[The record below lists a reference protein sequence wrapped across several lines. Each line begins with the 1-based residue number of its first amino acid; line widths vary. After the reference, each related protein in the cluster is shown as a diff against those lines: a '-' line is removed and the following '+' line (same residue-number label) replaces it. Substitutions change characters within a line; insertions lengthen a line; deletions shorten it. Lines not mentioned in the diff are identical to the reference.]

1 MKPIKTRH
9 TNRIL
14 GAPDGWNVLKNSPCI
29 GLPVAQTKTGPGDSE
44 LQYQS
49 IWETSWRERLLILLG
64 SPITLGINSSF
75 HPPVSLYVT
84 FGLEEP
90 PEPWNPEHEQEVEDK
105 KKAIKVVT

>member
-14 GAPDGWNVLKNSPCI
+14 GAPDGWNVLKHSPCI
-29 GLPVAQTKTGPGDSE
+29 GLPVIQTKTGPGDSE
-44 LQYQS
+44 LQFQS
-49 IWETSWRERLLILLG
+49 IWETSWRERFLILLG

-84 FGLEEP
+84 FGNEEP
-90 PEPWNPEHEQEVEDK
+90 PEPWNPEHDVEDK